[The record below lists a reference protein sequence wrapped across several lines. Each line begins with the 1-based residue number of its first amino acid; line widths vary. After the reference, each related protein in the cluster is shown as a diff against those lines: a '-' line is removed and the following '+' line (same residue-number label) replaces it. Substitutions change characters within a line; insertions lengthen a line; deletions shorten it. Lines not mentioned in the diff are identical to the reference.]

1 MVLSSLLSFLALC
14 TTGLAVSKMLAP
26 LSLVSNQSWGSG
38 SNILVISLLSCG
50 NMQMP
55 L

>member
-14 TTGLAVSKMLAP
+14 TAGLAVFKMLAP
-26 LSLVSNQSWGSG
+26 LSLVSNESWGSG

-50 NMQMP
+50 NKQTS